1 MSSNGARRLGVISG
15 HFEAAGGSGP
25 RHGAGGGAAAGGA
38 TALGRVLDGDTP
50 ARAELRARMKEHM
63 RLDRDLYT
71 P

>member
-15 HFEAAGGSGP
+15 HFEAAAGPSG
-25 RHGAGGGAAAGGA
+25 GAGRYGAAGGAAA
-38 TALGRVLDGDTP
+38 ALERVLDGDTP